1 MNVLPVASVNPSL
14 VSICCQVVVY
24 VFKIY
29 LYKMFYLHYLLHKL
43 LNKQTKTCGK
53 TVS

>member
-14 VSICCQVVVY
+14 VSICYQVVVY

-29 LYKMFYLHYLLHKL
+29 LYKMFTYIICKPS
-43 LNKQTKTCGK
+43 KRSK
-53 TVS
+53 SM